1 MRITKDGDVG
11 IGQFFPAE
19 KLDVAGN
26 IKTTGYISRATT
38 NSGFLRGVASASDA
52 HTKPIFCM
60 SGWEPNSTDLASM
73 YGIGWANGSSASFIA
88 GNGGGYGMYTA
99 NAGTVKWW
107 LGATNSYFMGWNFG
121 IGTSSPGA
129 KLHVVGDTVVTGDI
143 TAYYSDE
150 RLKTFKGKITE
161 PLAKI
166 KQITGYYF
174 VENELAK
181 SLGYDNDKLQVGV
194 SAQEVEKV
202 LPEIVTKAPIDQKYK
217 TIWYQKLTPLLIEGI
232 KEQQTQIEQQQTQ
245 IEQQQTQ
252 IQSLQ
257 EQIDELKELIKNI

>member
-1 MRITKDGDVG
+1 METAPSGNSCAQETFPEDPVYFELGNSDNSVQAIFQIHEGGLLVMTGKKAFIKFQTPSGTSQTGALVDAMTIQGGNVG
-11 IGQFFPAE
+11 IG
-19 KLDVAGN
+19 N
-26 IKTTGYISRATT
+26 
-38 NSGFLRGVASASDA
+38 
-52 HTKPIFCM
+52 
-60 SGWEPNSTDLASM
+60 
-73 YGIGWANGSSASFIA
+73 
-88 GNGGGYGMYTA
+88 TA
-99 NAGTVKWW
+99 PVE
-107 LGATNSYFMGWNFG
+107 
-121 IGTSSPGA
+121 
-129 KLHVVGDTVVTGDI
+129 KLHVTGNTVVTGDI

-166 KQITGYYF
+166 KQLNGYYF

-202 LPEIVTKAPIDQKYK
+202 LPEIVTKAPIDNEYK
-217 TIWYQKLTPLLIEGI
+217 TVWYQKLTPLLIEGM
-232 KEQQTQIEQQQTQ
+232 KEQQTQ